1 MKRIIKD
8 YQTVTP
14 EQLQLI
20 AEAYPDGIDSDLLI
34 SFTNAKGEYVK
45 ALEVRTDD
53 TIYLFKISAGMIAKI
68 DDYTDDDFDMGDF
81 ASDDGDSFPA
91 VEKGE
96 DDEEEKPRRGR
107 PKKAA
112 KPKDDDDDDDFGD
125 DGDDDDDDDYDDDGG
140 DDDDDDDDY

>member
-8 YQTVTP
+8 YTTVTP

-20 AEAYPDGIDSDLLI
+20 AEAYPEGIDSEMLI

-81 ASDDGDSFPA
+81 ASDEGDDFPA
-91 VEKGE
+91 VEKG
-96 DDEEEKPRRGR
+96 DDDDAEEKPRRGR
-107 PKKAA
+107 PKRAA
-112 KPKDDDDDDDFGD
+112 KDE
-125 DGDDDDDDDYDDDGG
+125 DDDDDDYDDDDDDGG
-140 DDDDDDDDY
+140 GDDDNDDDDDDDF